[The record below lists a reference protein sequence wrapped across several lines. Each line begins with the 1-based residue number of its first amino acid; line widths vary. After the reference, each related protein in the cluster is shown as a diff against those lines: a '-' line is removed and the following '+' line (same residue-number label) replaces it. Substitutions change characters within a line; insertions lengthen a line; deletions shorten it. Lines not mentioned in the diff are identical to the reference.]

1 MQCIYK
7 LKDIFLTDHSE
18 MNDHTRSA

>member
-7 LKDIFLTDHSE
+7 LKDIFSTEHSE

>member
-1 MQCIYK
+1 MQC
-7 LKDIFLTDHSE
+7 KDIFLTEHSE